1 MKKLIIAFLFVFGVS
16 SLTLQAQTNFEKD
29 MTNLHIHSINAC
41 GLIKAKEHN
50 QNQIL
55 KVLSGLKAEYAS
67 AQTKYAKNP
76 PSAYA
81 KDAAFGMYF
90 VEFQDVI
97 DALSARVAKNDYKR
111 ATLNCARIC
120 MTFNKMHMINGQLDL
135 TDMMFSW
142 NMQLMFT
149 TNMLKVENYKGANMH
164 LKMVE
169 MLYQKV
175 NALRNKKNSAAFNQ
189 DFVAIDALYHT
200 WLDNVNTKTYPEAF
214 KAFEE
219 FAATFPKVF
228 KKSL

>member
-1 MKKLIIAFLFVFGVS
+1 MKKLIIALLFVFGVT
-16 SLTLQAQTNFEKD
+16 SLSLQAQNNFEKD
-29 MTNLHIHSINAC
+29 MRNLHIHSVNTC
-41 GLIKAKEHN
+41 GMIKAKEHN
-50 QNQIL
+50 QSQIL
-55 KVLSGLKAEYAS
+55 KALSDLKAEYAS
-67 AQTKYAKNP
+67 VQAKYAKNP
-76 PSAYA
+76 PAAYA

-149 TNMLKVENYKGANMH
+149 TNMLKVDNYKGAAQNF
-164 LKMVE
+164 KMVQ

-175 NALRNKKNSAAFNQ
+175 NALKAKKNNSAFNQ
-189 DFVAIDALYHT
+189 EFEAIDALYQS
-200 WLDNVNTKTYPEAF
+200 WLDNVNAKNYPEAF
-214 KAFEE
+214 KAFGA
-219 FAATFPKVF
+219 FSAAFPKVF

>member
-1 MKKLIIAFLFVFGVS
+1 MKKLIIALLFVFGVS
-16 SLTLQAQTNFEKD
+16 SLTLQAQNNFAKD
-29 MTNLHIHSINAC
+29 MRSLHIHSVNTC

-50 QNQIL
+50 QSQIL
-55 KVLSGLKAEYAS
+55 KALSNLKGEYAS
-67 AQTKYAKNP
+67 VQAKYAKNP
-76 PSAYA
+76 PAAYA

-97 DALSARVAKNDYKR
+97 DALSARVAKKDYKR

-120 MTFNKMHMINGQLDL
+120 MTFNKMHMINGQLDI

-149 TNMLKVENYKGANMH
+149 TNMLKVENYKGAGMH

-175 NALRNKKNSAAFNQ
+175 NALKTKKNSTAFNQ
-189 DFVAIDALYHT
+189 DFAVIDTLYQN
-200 WLDNVNTKTYPEAF
+200 WLDNVNAKNYPDAF
-214 KAFEE
+214 KAFGE
-219 FAATFPKVF
+219 FSAAFPKVF